1 MFNLCR
7 ISAIII
13 FMLLISTVSIFA
25 QDSASVDS
33 DLIVQEIVISGLKSI
48 DESLIRDLIQTKV
61 GEEISPDK
69 LSKDIKEIYKTT
81 EAFSDISVDVKSV
94 DNGLRVEFILTEN
107 LKVGDGK
114 NHKTESPTTTDI
126 SNSEDEENTKQTE
139 TSPQPFEKVGDNKS
153 DAQSEAHEG
162 GINIIGNDKLSK
174 KKILDKIILKSG
186 AYYSEKGLW
195 ESTQNILELYREEGY
210 YLADVNSDVK
220 LNNPDDT
227 MSVTFKITEGERV
240 KIDAVNFSGNQYA
253 TPKELRKV
261 MKTREGKR
269 FRDED
274 FDTDL
279 ERIIDYYQ
287 DRGFMYARIVDTQKK
302 FTDDKT
308 GIMLDITIEEGTQF
322 RLGKYDIIFKDDIEK
337 PFSEEKIRSLLQL
350 SEGDIFSRSLF
361 AEDLDA
367 IREAYNEKGYILAQ
381 VIPDPPKY
389 DSEKGIVEIAL
400 NISEGSIISI
410 GDVDINGLEKTK
422 EPVIRRELN
431 RLDIKTGKPYNVE
444 SLRLARQKIYTIGSF
459 IRGVDFKL
467 RQGTDEDQKDLVV
480 NIIETPQTGMFSLFG
495 GYGTEGGILG
505 GLEVGNNN
513 LLGKAYQVRVKG
525 ELGQRQRK
533 TGEIS
538 FRTPWLFNDPT
549 SLSLSL
555 YSRQQLR
562 RLYYNRLYSRYSDY
576 DDWYTDKRYGGSI
589 TLGRPI
595 TKNIETS
602 LRFRDENGY
611 LEFPK
616 LLTGDEENK
625 SHWYE
630 TRSITAFVSRD
641 TRDYRMSLFN
651 PISGSYNSFSYEY
664 SGGLLGADN
673 QFQKYT
679 VDTNWF
685 RETFKNFILAAHLQA
700 GYIRSNIWTDAGKVD
715 INKIWMLS
723 SDRYYLGG
731 IDTMYPVRGYENW
744 SLLPEAK
751 GKVDPNFGGNK
762 MYYLN
767 LEYRY
772 PVRDNLTLLAFYDMG
787 QTWNEDTTNI
797 FKEFSPRKSVGVGV
811 RFELPAMGLIM
822 RLEYGY
828 GFDRENNYGQREP
841 GGKFHFSLGPAF

>member
-1 MFNLCR
+1 M
-7 ISAIII
+7 IILT
-13 FMLLISTVSIFA
+13 LLISATSIFA
-25 QDSASVDS
+25 QESASVDS
-33 DLIVQEIVISGLKSI
+33 DLIVREIVISGLKSI

-94 DNGLRVEFILTEN
+94 DNGLRVEFILKEN
-107 LKVGDGK
+107 LKVGEGK
-114 NHKTESPTTTDI
+114 NSKTENPTTADV
-126 SNSEDEENTKQTE
+126 SNSSNEENTEQTE
-139 TSPQPFEKVGDNKS
+139 KSPQPPFEKGGDNKS
-153 DAQSEAHEG
+153 DAQSESHEG

-174 KKILDKIILKSG
+174 KKILDKITLKPG

-240 KIDAVNFSGNQYA
+240 KIEAVNFIGNQYA
-253 TPKELRKV
+253 TQKELRKV

-274 FDTDL
+274 FETDL

-287 DRGFMYARIVDTQKK
+287 DRGFMYAKVGATQKK

-337 PFSEEKIRSLLQL
+337 PFSEEKIRSMLQL
-350 SEGDIFSRSLF
+350 SEGDIFSKSLF

-431 RLDIKTGKPYNVE
+431 RLDIKTGEPYNVE

-495 GYGTEGGILG
+495 GYGSEGGILG

-513 LLGKAYQVRVKG
+513 LFGKAYQVHVKG

-538 FRTPWLFNDPT
+538 FRTPWIFNDPT

-562 RLYYNRLYSRYSDY
+562 RLYYNRLYSQYSNY

-602 LRFRDENGY
+602 LRFRDENVY
-611 LEFPK
+611 LEFPT
-616 LLTGDEENK
+616 LLTGEEAK
-625 SHWYE
+625 SDWSE

-664 SGGLLGADN
+664 AGGYLGAEN

-679 VDTNWF
+679 FDTNWF
-685 RETFKNFILAAHLQA
+685 RETLKNFILAAHFQA
-700 GYIRSNIWTDAGKVD
+700 GYIRSNIWNNEGKLDV
-715 INKIWMLS
+715 NKIWTLS

-744 SLLPEAK
+744 SILPEAK

-828 GFDRENNYGQREP
+828 GFDREDDYGNPKP

>member
-1 MFNLCR
+1 MIVFT
-7 ISAIII
+7 
-13 FMLLISTVSIFA
+13 LLILATPIFA
-25 QDSASVDS
+25 QETTSVEN
-33 DLIVQEIVISGLKSI
+33 DLIVQEIVISGLKNI

-81 EAFSDISVDVKSV
+81 EAFSDISVDVRSI
-94 DNGLRVEFILTEN
+94 DNGLRVEFILKEN
-107 LKVGDGK
+107 LKVGEE
-114 NHKTESPTTTDI
+114 NRNKTENQTNTDT
-126 SNSEDEENTKQTE
+126 SNSSNEENTKQTE
-139 TSPQPFEKVGDNKS
+139 TSDV
-153 DAQSEAHEG
+153 QSESHEG
-162 GINIIGNDKLSK
+162 GINFIGNDKLSK
-174 KKILDKIILKSG
+174 KKILNEITLKPG
-186 AYYSEKGLW
+186 AFYSEKALW
-195 ESTQNILELYREEGY
+195 QSTQNILELYQEEGY
-210 YLADVNSDVK
+210 YLASVDSDVT

-227 MSVTFKITEGERV
+227 MSVTFEITEGEQV
-240 KIDAVNFSGNQYA
+240 KIEEVNFIDNEYA
-253 TPKELRKV
+253 TPKALRKV

-274 FDTDL
+274 FETDL
-279 ERIIDYYQ
+279 ERIIDYYH
-287 DRGFMYARIVDTQKK
+287 DRGFMYAKVVDAQKK
-302 FTDDKT
+302 FTGDKT
-308 GIMLDITIEEGTQF
+308 GIMLDITIEEGPQF
-322 RLGKYDIIFKDDIEK
+322 RIGKYDIIFRDEIEK
-337 PFSEEKIRSLLQL
+337 PFSDEKIRSMLQL
-350 SEGDIFSRSLF
+350 SEGDIFSRSTF
-361 AEDLDA
+361 VEDLDI
-367 IREAYNEKGYILAQ
+367 IRGAYSDKGYILAQ
-381 VIPDPPKY
+381 IDLDPPKY
-389 DSEKGIVEIAL
+389 DAENGVVEITL
-400 NISEGSIISI
+400 RISEGSIISI

-431 RLDIKTGKPYNVE
+431 RLDIKAGKPYNVE
-444 SLRLARQKIYTIGSF
+444 HLRLARQKIYTIGSF

-467 RQGTDEDQKDLVV
+467 RQGTDNDQKDLVV

-513 LLGKAYQVRVKG
+513 LFGKAYRIRVKG
-525 ELGQRQRK
+525 ELGTRKRK

-538 FRTPWLFNDPT
+538 FRTPWIFDDPT

-555 YSRQQLR
+555 YRRDRWR
-562 RLYYNRLYSRYSDY
+562 RLYYNRLYSSQYGDFDDY
-576 DDWYTDKRYGGSI
+576 YTDKRYGGSI
-589 TLGRPI
+589 TIGRPI

-602 LRFRDENGY
+602 VRFRDENVY
-611 LEFPK
+611 LEYPK
-616 LLTGDEENK
+616 LFGENK
-625 SHWYE
+625 NRWYE

-651 PISGSYNSFSYEY
+651 PISGSYNIFSYEY
-664 SGGLLGADN
+664 SGGFLGADN

-679 VDTNWF
+679 FDTNWF
-685 RETFKNFILAAHLQA
+685 LETFNNFILATHFQA
-700 GYIRSNIWTDAGKVD
+700 GYVSSNIWADAGKLD

-744 SLLPEAK
+744 SIIPK
-751 GKVDPNFGGNK
+751 VKVNGKVNPNSEEGRLYYNSGGNK

-797 FKEFSPRKSVGVGV
+797 FKDLSPKKSVGVGV

-828 GFDRENNYGQREP
+828 GFDRENLDGQPQP